1 MIAPVLRLAAR
12 GTRDADFQLS
22 AVTGETTHRSGWE
35 KWHDWNAVVFASMV
49 RWFCDA
55 SGAAP
60 GQIILDAACGTGLPS
75 LALTDRVH
83 PNGKIVA
90 IDASTSM
97 VAAAMR
103 IARSA
108 GVNNIEHRA
117 MDLTK
122 MEFADASF
130 DAVTCKEGLMFC
142 ADPVQGARELRR
154 VLKPNGR
161 FALSAWDVP
170 EKNAFFM
177 TIHQALSSI
186 MPRLE
191 PRAGS
196 PGPFRLAP
204 LSEFESVLRQAEFKE
219 LETQTIE
226 VLFEVQSTELHWLI
240 VSDMSAPIEQARA
253 TLSPADVERLREAMA
268 TALEPY
274 RDGRRIRLPNT
285 ALCISGRR

>member
-1 MIAPVLRLAAR
+1 M
-12 GTRDADFQLS
+12 S
-22 AVTGETTHRSGWE
+22 GETTPRSGWE
-35 KWHDWNAVVFASMV
+35 KWHDWNAVVFASLV

-60 GQIILDAACGTGLPS
+60 GQIVLDAACGTGLPS
-75 LALTDRVH
+75 LALAERVH
-83 PNGKIVA
+83 PGGKVVA
-90 IDASTSM
+90 IDSSPVM
-97 VAAAMR
+97 LAAAMR

-108 GVNNIEHRA
+108 GVSNIEHRP
-117 MDLTK
+117 MDLAA

-142 ADPVQGARELRR
+142 ADPAQAASELRR

-161 FALSAWDVP
+161 FAMSAWDEP

-177 TIHQALSSI
+177 TINEALARV
-186 MPRLE
+186 MPRPAPLVG
-191 PRAGS
+191 A

-204 LSEFESVLRQAEFKE
+204 MAEFESVLLRAGFTE
-219 LETQTIE
+219 LATQSVE
-226 VLFEVQSTELHWLI
+226 VVFEVDAADLHWKI

-253 TLSPADVERLREAMA
+253 ALSAPDVESLKQAMA
-268 TALEPY
+268 EAIEPY

>member
-1 MIAPVLRLAAR
+1 
-12 GTRDADFQLS
+12 
-22 AVTGETTHRSGWE
+22 
-35 KWHDWNAVVFASMV
+35 MV
-49 RWFCDA
+49 RWFCEA

-75 LALTDRVH
+75 LALAERVH

-108 GVNNIEHRA
+108 GVNNIEHRP
-117 MDLTK
+117 MDLSK

-142 ADPVQGARELRR
+142 ADPLQAASELRR

-161 FALSAWDVP
+161 FAMSAWDVP

-177 TIHQALSSI
+177 TINQALSRF
-186 MPRLE
+186 MERPQ

-204 LSEFESVLRQAEFKE
+204 MAEFERVLRSAGFTQI
-219 LETQTIE
+219 ETQTVE

-253 TLSPADVERLREAMA
+253 NLPASMVESLRQAMA

-274 RDGRRIRLPNT
+274 RDGRRIRLPNM